1 MELAKPRGKLRYK
14 ELTMLLEP
22 IIFNPQNNNFFLSQ
36 LYIQLKSIPS
46 PTIKRVRK
54 KREVDDNQLSFF

>member
-46 PTIKRVRK
+46 PTIKK
-54 KREVDDNQLSFF
+54 SSEEKRS